1 VVGGGCIV
9 RSLRQKV
16 RGNIDPA
23 PSRVAYRIMRLLLIP
38 RLRLIFTLGFPS
50 LLIFCATLGLFI
62 NINVWENIS
71 AIKKDLKLA
80 FVERPEFMIK
90 VASIDG
96 SSDELANEIREILPL
111 DFPVSYFDLDIKYLH
126 KVVNEIPAVA
136 SAAIKISAGGVL
148 QINVAEKSPAFIW
161 RKDNVMSVIDET
173 GSFIRIANSR
183 VDYPKL
189 PLVVGE
195 AADLAVSE
203 ISSLMQA
210 NEYFKDHVRA
220 FIRVGERR
228 WDLILENNVRIM
240 LPQRE
245 FLAAFDRLM
254 LMNEAGSLLSGRL
267 SNIDMRLVVR
277 PTVRVDTVSVSVDPL
292 KTNSNGDL

>member
-1 VVGGGCIV
+1 MVGGGCIV

-23 PSRVAYRIMRLLLIP
+23 PSRVAYRVMRLLLIP

-161 RKDNVMSVIDET
+161 RKGNVMSVIDET

-277 PTVRVDTVSVSVDPL
+277 PTVRVDTVSVDPL
-292 KTNSNGDL
+292 KTNINGDL

>member
-1 VVGGGCIV
+1 MVGGGCIV

-62 NINVWENIS
+62 NVNVWENIS

-126 KVVNEIPAVA
+126 KIVNEIPAVA

-161 RKDNVMSVIDET
+161 RKGNVMSVIDET

-277 PTVRVDTVSVSVDPL
+277 PTVRVDTVSVDPL
-292 KTNSNGDL
+292 KTNINGDL

>member
-1 VVGGGCIV
+1 MVGGGCIV

-23 PSRVAYRIMRLLLIP
+23 PSRFAYRIMRLLLTP

-136 SAAIKISAGGVL
+136 SAAIKISVGGVL
-148 QINVAEKSPAFIW
+148 QINVTEKSPAFIW

-277 PTVRVDTVSVSVDPL
+277 PTVRVDTVSVDPL
-292 KTNSNGDL
+292 RTNSNGDL

>member
-1 VVGGGCIV
+1 MVGGGCIV

-23 PSRVAYRIMRLLLIP
+23 PSRIAYRIMRLMLIP

-136 SAAIKISAGGVL
+136 SAAIKISVGGVL
-148 QINVAEKSPAFIW
+148 QINVTEKSPAFIW

-195 AADLAVSE
+195 AANLVVSE

-277 PTVRVDTVSVSVDPL
+277 PTVRVDTVSADSL
-292 KTNSNGDL
+292 RTNSNGDL

>member
-1 VVGGGCIV
+1 M
-9 RSLRQKV
+9 RQKV

-148 QINVAEKSPAFIW
+148 EINVAEKSPSFIW
-161 RKDNVMSVIDET
+161 RKDNIMSVIDET

-277 PTVRVDTVSVSVDPL
+277 PTVRVDTVSVDPL
-292 KTNSNGDL
+292 KTNINGDL

>member
-1 VVGGGCIV
+1 MVGGGCIV

-23 PSRVAYRIMRLLLIP
+23 PSRIAYRIMRLMLIP

-71 AIKKDLKLA
+71 ALKKDLKLA

-136 SAAIKISAGGVL
+136 SAAIKISVGGVL
-148 QINVAEKSPAFIW
+148 QINVTEKSPAFIW

-195 AADLAVSE
+195 AANLVVSE

-254 LMNEAGSLLSGRL
+254 LMDEAGSLLSGRL

-277 PTVRVDTVSVSVDPL
+277 PTVRVDTVSVDPL
-292 KTNSNGDL
+292 RTNSNGDL

>member
-1 VVGGGCIV
+1 MVGGGCIV

-16 RGNIDPA
+16 RRNIDPA

-71 AIKKDLKLA
+71 TIKKDLKLA

-161 RKDNVMSVIDET
+161 RKGNVMSVIDET

-277 PTVRVDTVSVSVDPL
+277 PTVRVDTVSVDPL
-292 KTNSNGDL
+292 KTNINGDL

>member
-1 VVGGGCIV
+1 MVGGGCIV

-23 PSRVAYRIMRLLLIP
+23 PSRIAYRIMRLMLIP

-136 SAAIKISAGGVL
+136 SAAIKISVGGVL
-148 QINVAEKSPAFIW
+148 QINVTEKSPAFIW

-195 AADLAVSE
+195 AANLVVSE

-210 NEYFKDHVRA
+210 NESFKDHVRA

-277 PTVRVDTVSVSVDPL
+277 PTVRVDTVSVDPL
-292 KTNSNGDL
+292 RTNSNGDL

>member
-1 VVGGGCIV
+1 MVGGGCIV

-23 PSRVAYRIMRLLLIP
+23 PSRIAYRIMRLMLIP

-136 SAAIKISAGGVL
+136 SAAIKISVGGVL
-148 QINVAEKSPAFIW
+148 QINVTEKSPAFIW

-195 AADLAVSE
+195 AANLVVSE

-267 SNIDMRLVVR
+267 SNIDMRLVAR
-277 PTVRVDTVSVSVDPL
+277 PTVRVDTVLVDPL

>member
-1 VVGGGCIV
+1 MVGGGCIV

-23 PSRVAYRIMRLLLIP
+23 PSRIAYRIMRLMLIP

-136 SAAIKISAGGVL
+136 SAAIKISVGGVL
-148 QINVAEKSPAFIW
+148 QINVTEKSPAFIW

-195 AADLAVSE
+195 AANLVVSE

-277 PTVRVDTVSVSVDPL
+277 PTVRVDTVSVAPL
-292 KTNSNGDL
+292 RTNSNGDL

>member
-1 VVGGGCIV
+1 M

-16 RGNIDPA
+16 RRNIDPA
-23 PSRVAYRIMRLLLIP
+23 PSRVSYRIMRLMLMP

-161 RKDNVMSVIDET
+161 RKGNVMSVIDET
-173 GSFIRIANSR
+173 GSLIRIANSR

-277 PTVRVDTVSVSVDPL
+277 PTVRVDTVSVDPL
-292 KTNSNGDL
+292 RTNSNGDL

>member
-1 VVGGGCIV
+1 MVGGGCIV

-23 PSRVAYRIMRLLLIP
+23 PSRIAYRIMRLMLIP

-136 SAAIKISAGGVL
+136 SAAIKISVGGVL
-148 QINVAEKSPAFIW
+148 QINVTEKSPAFIW

-195 AADLAVSE
+195 AANLVVSE

-254 LMNEAGSLLSGRL
+254 LMNQAGSLLSGRL
-267 SNIDMRLVVR
+267 SNIDMRLVIR
-277 PTVRVDTVSVSVDPL
+277 PTVRLDTVSVDPL

>member
-1 VVGGGCIV
+1 MVGGGCIV

-148 QINVAEKSPAFIW
+148 QINVAEKSPSFIW
-161 RKDNVMSVIDET
+161 RKDNIMSVIDET

-245 FLAAFDRLM
+245 FLAAFDRLL

-277 PTVRVDTVSVSVDPL
+277 PTVRVDTVSVDPL
-292 KTNSNGDL
+292 KTNINGDL

>member
-1 VVGGGCIV
+1 MVGGGCIV

-23 PSRVAYRIMRLLLIP
+23 PSRIAYRIMRLMLIP

-136 SAAIKISAGGVL
+136 SAAIKISVGGVL
-148 QINVAEKSPAFIW
+148 QINVTEKSPAFIW

-195 AADLAVSE
+195 AANLVVSE

-254 LMNEAGSLLSGRL
+254 LMDEAGSLLSGRL

-277 PTVRVDTVSVSVDPL
+277 PTVRVDTVLVDPL
-292 KTNSNGDL
+292 RTNSNGDL

>member
-1 VVGGGCIV
+1 MVGGGCIV

-161 RKDNVMSVIDET
+161 RKGNVMSVIDET

-245 FLAAFDRLM
+245 FLAAFDRLL

-277 PTVRVDTVSVSVDPL
+277 PTVRVDTVSVDPL

>member
-1 VVGGGCIV
+1 MVGGGCIV
-9 RSLRQKV
+9 RSVRQKV

-62 NINVWENIS
+62 NVNVWENIS

-136 SAAIKISAGGVL
+136 SAAIKISVGGVL
-148 QINVAEKSPAFIW
+148 QINVTEKSPAFIW

-195 AADLAVSE
+195 AANLVVSE

-277 PTVRVDTVSVSVDPL
+277 PTVRVDTVSVDPL
-292 KTNSNGDL
+292 RTNSNGDL

>member
-1 VVGGGCIV
+1 MVGGGCIV

-23 PSRVAYRIMRLLLIP
+23 PSRIAYRIMRLMLIP

-126 KVVNEIPAVA
+126 KVVNESPAVA
-136 SAAIKISAGGVL
+136 SSAIKISVGGVL
-148 QINVAEKSPAFIW
+148 QINVTEKSPAFIW

-195 AADLAVSE
+195 AANLVVSE

-210 NEYFKDHVRA
+210 NEYLKDHVRA

-254 LMNEAGSLLSGRL
+254 LMDEAGSLLSGRL

-277 PTVRVDTVSVSVDPL
+277 PTVRVDTVSVDPL
-292 KTNSNGDL
+292 RTNSNGDL

>member
-1 VVGGGCIV
+1 M

-23 PSRVAYRIMRLLLIP
+23 PSRIAYRIMRLMLIP

-50 LLIFCATLGLFI
+50 LLIFCATLGLFV

-126 KVVNEIPAVA
+126 KVVNELPAVA
-136 SAAIKISAGGVL
+136 SAAIKMSVGGVL
-148 QINVAEKSPAFIW
+148 QINVVEKSPAFIW

-228 WDLILENNVRIM
+228 WDLILENNLRIM
-240 LPQRE
+240 LPQKE

-254 LMNEAGSLLSGRL
+254 LMNEAGSLMSGKL
-267 SNIDMRLVVR
+267 SNIDMRLMER
-277 PTVRVDTVSVSVDPL
+277 PTVRVDTVSVDPL
-292 KTNSNGDL
+292 RTNSNGDL

>member
-1 VVGGGCIV
+1 MVGGGCIV

-148 QINVAEKSPAFIW
+148 QINVAEKSPSFIW
-161 RKDNVMSVIDET
+161 RKDNIMSVIDET

-254 LMNEAGSLLSGRL
+254 LMNEAGQLLSGRL
-267 SNIDMRLVVR
+267 SNIDMRIVVR
-277 PTVRVDTVSVSVDPL
+277 PTVRVDTVSVDPL
-292 KTNSNGDL
+292 KTNINGDL

>member
-1 VVGGGCIV
+1 MVGGGCIV

-23 PSRVAYRIMRLLLIP
+23 PSRIAYRMMRLMLIP

-96 SSDELANEIREILPL
+96 SSDGLANEIREILPL

-136 SAAIKISAGGVL
+136 SAAIKISVGGVL
-148 QINVAEKSPAFIW
+148 QINVTEKSPAFIW

-195 AADLAVSE
+195 AANLVVSE

-254 LMNEAGSLLSGRL
+254 LMDEAGSLLSGRL

-277 PTVRVDTVSVSVDPL
+277 PTVRVDTVSVDPL
-292 KTNSNGDL
+292 RTNSNGDL

>member
-1 VVGGGCIV
+1 MVGGGCIV

-136 SAAIKISAGGVL
+136 YAAIKISAGGVL

-161 RKDNVMSVIDET
+161 RKGNVMSVIDET

-195 AADLAVSE
+195 TADLAVSE

-254 LMNEAGSLLSGRL
+254 LMNEAGQLLSGRL

-277 PTVRVDTVSVSVDPL
+277 PTVRVDTVSVDPL
-292 KTNSNGDL
+292 KTNINGDL

>member
-1 VVGGGCIV
+1 MVGGGCIV

-23 PSRVAYRIMRLLLIP
+23 PSRVAYRIMRLLLMP

-136 SAAIKISAGGVL
+136 SAAIKISVGGVL
-148 QINVAEKSPAFIW
+148 QINVTEKSPAFIW

-203 ISSLMQA
+203 ITSLMQA
-210 NEYFKDHVRA
+210 NEYFTDHVRA

-277 PTVRVDTVSVSVDPL
+277 PTVRVDTVSVDPL
-292 KTNSNGDL
+292 KTNINGDL

>member
-1 VVGGGCIV
+1 MVGGGCLV

-71 AIKKDLKLA
+71 AIKKDFKLA

-277 PTVRVDTVSVSVDPL
+277 PTVRVDTVLVDPL
-292 KTNSNGDL
+292 KTNINGDL

>member
-1 VVGGGCIV
+1 MVGGGCIV

-23 PSRVAYRIMRLLLIP
+23 PSRFAYRIMRLLLTP

-96 SSDELANEIREILPL
+96 SSDELSNEIREILPL
-111 DFPVSYFDLDIKYLH
+111 DFPISYFDLDIKYLH

-136 SAAIKISAGGVL
+136 STAIKISAGGVL

-254 LMNEAGSLLSGRL
+254 LMNEAGSLFSGRL

-277 PTVRVDTVSVSVDPL
+277 PTVRVDTVSVDPL
-292 KTNSNGDL
+292 KTNINGDL

>member
-1 VVGGGCIV
+1 MVGGGCIV

-23 PSRVAYRIMRLLLIP
+23 PSRIAYRIMRLLLIP

-277 PTVRVDTVSVSVDPL
+277 PTVRVDTVSVDPL

>member
-1 VVGGGCIV
+1 MVGGGCIV
-9 RSLRQKV
+9 RSVRQKV

-23 PSRVAYRIMRLLLIP
+23 PSRIAYRIMRLLLIP

-50 LLIFCATLGLFI
+50 LLIFCATLGLFV
-62 NINVWENIS
+62 NVNVWESIS

-148 QINVAEKSPAFIW
+148 QINVAEKLPAFIW

-210 NEYFKDHVRA
+210 N
-220 FIRVGERR
+220 
-228 WDLILENNVRIM
+228 
-240 LPQRE
+240 
-245 FLAAFDRLM
+245 
-254 LMNEAGSLLSGRL
+254 GSLG
-267 SNIDMRLVVR
+267 
-277 PTVRVDTVSVSVDPL
+277 
-292 KTNSNGDL
+292 

>member
-1 VVGGGCIV
+1 
-9 RSLRQKV
+9 
-16 RGNIDPA
+16 
-23 PSRVAYRIMRLLLIP
+23 MRLLLIP

-136 SAAIKISAGGVL
+136 SAAIKISVGGVL
-148 QINVAEKSPAFIW
+148 QINVTEKLPAFIW

-195 AADLAVSE
+195 AANLVVSE

-254 LMNEAGSLLSGRL
+254 LMDEAGSLLSGRL

-277 PTVRVDTVSVSVDPL
+277 PTVRVDTVSVDPL
-292 KTNSNGDL
+292 RTNSNGDL

>member
-1 VVGGGCIV
+1 MVGGGCIV

-23 PSRVAYRIMRLLLIP
+23 PSRIAYRIMRLMLIP

-136 SAAIKISAGGVL
+136 SAAIKISVGGVL
-148 QINVAEKSPAFIW
+148 QINVTEKSPAFIW

-277 PTVRVDTVSVSVDPL
+277 PTVRVDTVSVDPL
-292 KTNSNGDL
+292 RINSNGDL

>member
-1 VVGGGCIV
+1 MVGGGCIV

-38 RLRLIFTLGFPS
+38 RLRLIFTLGFSS

-136 SAAIKISAGGVL
+136 SAAIKISAGGVM
-148 QINVAEKSPAFIW
+148 QINVAEKSPSFIW
-161 RKDNVMSVIDET
+161 RKDNIMSVIDET

-245 FLAAFDRLM
+245 FLAAFDRLL

-277 PTVRVDTVSVSVDPL
+277 PTVRVDTVSVDPL
-292 KTNSNGDL
+292 KTNINGDL

>member
-1 VVGGGCIV
+1 MVGGGCIV

-71 AIKKDLKLA
+71 AIKKNLKLA
-80 FVERPEFMIK
+80 VVERPEFMIK

-148 QINVAEKSPAFIW
+148 QINVAEKSPSFIW
-161 RKDNVMSVIDET
+161 RKDNIMSVIDET

-277 PTVRVDTVSVSVDPL
+277 PTVRVDTVSVDPL
-292 KTNSNGDL
+292 KTNINGDL